1 MDGHP
6 EPLDTA
12 LKSGLPA
19 GVALGDALSLLF
31 TSGRTGRLSA
41 HERDGFP
48 LEVWLEQGRVVHA
61 EWGALRDLS
70 ALEMAA
76 LLPVRTD
83 LGFVDGERT
92 QNQTLDLSAIDV
104 AARLAEVSRAGS
116 KLGSS
121 IPGIEAVPHQ
131 TGHRPRTLD
140 PYAARVLEQVDGT
153 RSVADLTAG
162 RQPLSVV
169 RALSSLL
176 GHGAVSFALPHTAA
190 APPAVIEDAPIDAP
204 PEPPPSEVTR
214 PAAAAL
220 EIPATLEPPEP
231 LEPPETPEPPLG
243 PPETG
248 EPSETPAGETSDVRA
263 APRRFPANI
272 GLAALALAIGVVVVW
287 FAIQRQTSESPPAA
301 TIAVT
306 LAPTAQP
313 TAAAAPPPAVAP
325 TSAPAAAP
333 TVAPTSPPQAG
344 VPTSAPTVAPTSPPA
359 AAAPTSAPAAAPTSP
374 PVAAPTVAPTS
385 PPAAAA
391 TTSAP
396 TVAPTSPPAAAAP
409 SSAPTSPPAA
419 APSAAPLLD
428 DTFATSDEGWPN
440 AASSSTFWDPS
451 GYHLVPRIASQFVA
465 LTAPSSPTFTNG
477 SVIGLFRKLAGP
489 VGGGYGLILRAQAPL
504 DGSNQGGRYYVF
516 EVGDRGEVGA
526 WRREQDQWIDLQ
538 PWKSSEAVH
547 AGDAENRLE
556 VRAAGSQFTFLV
568 NDTSVAQVS
577 DATLSSGAVG
587 VFTGGDGNQVQL
599 ERFTVTNQ

>member
-333 TVAPTSPPQAG
+333 TVAPTSLPQAS
-344 VPTSAPTVAPTSPPA
+344 VP
-359 AAAPTSAPAAAPTSP
+359 
-374 PVAAPTVAPTS
+374 
-385 PPAAAA
+385 
-391 TTSAP
+391 TSAP

>member
-272 GLAALALAIGVVVVW
+272 GLAALALAIGVVVLW

-333 TVAPTSPPQAG
+333 TVAPTSLPQAS
-344 VPTSAPTVAPTSPPA
+344 VP
-359 AAAPTSAPAAAPTSP
+359 
-374 PVAAPTVAPTS
+374 
-385 PPAAAA
+385 
-391 TTSAP
+391 TSAP

>member
-41 HERDGFP
+41 HERDGLP

-333 TVAPTSPPQAG
+333 TVAPTSPPEAS
-344 VPTSAPTVAPTSPPA
+344 VP
-359 AAAPTSAPAAAPTSP
+359 
-374 PVAAPTVAPTS
+374 
-385 PPAAAA
+385 
-391 TTSAP
+391 TSAP